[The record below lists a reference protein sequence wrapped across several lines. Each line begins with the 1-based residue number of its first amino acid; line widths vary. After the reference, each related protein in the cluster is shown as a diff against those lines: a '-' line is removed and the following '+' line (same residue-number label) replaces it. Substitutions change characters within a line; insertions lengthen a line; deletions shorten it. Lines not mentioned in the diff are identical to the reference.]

1 MLFSHERFTMSFRQA
16 LDFGIDYRDFEKVRC
31 LPKDVPLIAIAGVWG
46 EYSDIRC
53 LFLDKAGRGYMRYIQ
68 KWGDRGFLIRELGL
82 DAKEIRIG
90 QVITIQDKCL

>member
-31 LPKDVPLIAIAGVWG
+31 LPQGVPLIAIAGVWG

-53 LFLDKAGRGYMRYIQ
+53 LFLDAEGNGYMRYIR
-68 KWGDRGFLIRELGL
+68 KWGNEGFLIRELGL
-82 DAKEIRIG
+82 DAKAIEVG
-90 QVITIQDKCL
+90 QIVKTSN